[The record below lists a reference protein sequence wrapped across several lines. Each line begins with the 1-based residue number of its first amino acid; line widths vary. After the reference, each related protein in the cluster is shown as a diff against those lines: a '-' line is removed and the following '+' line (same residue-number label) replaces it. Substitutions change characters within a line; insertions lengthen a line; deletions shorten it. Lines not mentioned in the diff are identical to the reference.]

1 MEKTNLGLVAYAQSK
16 LALKTIYMLSGFGR
30 VLTKSMV
37 DHRVST
43 MRCAHTRANEARIRQ
58 GIGSYVFD
66 CVGIIKGY
74 LWEIEPGR
82 VQYNIPS
89 GSDQN
94 VGMMYR
100 SATEKGPMN
109 TMPDIPGILVFTADM
124 GHVGIYVGK
133 KNGINQYIEA
143 TPAWRA
149 WGVTTSAD
157 RGHPQNHNRVWAF
170 WGKYHLVRYIEPV
183 EPVGPVKPKTYTV
196 VRGDILSRIATRF
209 DYTTDELYELNKDVI
224 GPNRNLIEVGMVLR
238 LDPNVVFVNKPVEVI
253 KEVIK
258 EVQVIK
264 EVPVVKPLDETI
276 IKDGVKVRIIV
287 S

>member
-30 VLTKSMV
+30 ILTKAMV
-37 DHRVST
+37 DHRVNT
-43 MRCAHTRANEARIRQ
+43 MRCAHTRANESRIRQ

-100 SATEKGPMN
+100 SATEKGPMS
-109 TMPDIPGILVFTADM
+109 TMPDIPGLLVFTADM

-143 TPAWRA
+143 TPAWGA

-157 RGHPQNHNRVWAF
+157 RSHPQGHNRTWAF

-183 EPVGPVKPKTYTV
+183 KPVKPKTYTV

-224 GPNRNLIEVGMVLR
+224 GPDRNLIEVGMVLR